1 MNKDKNLAIVVL
13 IGGKSARFGVEKP
26 VINLLGKPLILHQ
39 IEILSKMDRDL
50 FLVAHSEEQIYN
62 YKKQINFPKD
72 INFLVD
78 DRDIFSFP
86 KIFKPMLGI
95 YSGFKE
101 LNSLNFKKGLLLSC
115 DMPLIKQEVIH
126 LLIKESEG
134 YDCCIPRWNN
144 GFLEPFFAI
153 YPVEKT
159 YQRAKWILETTNY
172 GLLNLI
178 DKSWNINYISVENT
192 IKPLDKNLTS
202 FININGPIDIMKVM
216 NLYKKE

>member
-1 MNKDKNLAIVVL
+1 MNNDKYLAIVVL

-26 VINLLGKPLILHQ
+26 IINLLGKPLILHQ
-39 IEILSKMDRDL
+39 IEILSKIDRDL

-62 YKKQINFPKD
+62 YKKQIDFPKD
-72 INFLVD
+72 INFLID
-78 DRDIFSFP
+78 DREIFSFP

-101 LNSLNFKKGLLLSC
+101 LSNLNFEKGLLLSC
-115 DMPLIKQEVIH
+115 DMPLIKQEVIQ

-153 YPVEKT
+153 YPVKKT

-178 DKSWNINYISVENT
+178 DKTWNINYISVEDR
-192 IKPLDKNLTS
+192 IKPLDKNLIS

-216 NLYKKE
+216 NLYKLE